1 MASGSLLLYPRSA
14 EANVGRTKAYV
25 LILAIS
31 SNMDYSDGDLLEDFA
46 SFLRDGALLAVMPVA
61 RLHLELFP
69 ISFPGN
75 VTFYPNG
82 YAELD
87 KLGIVPND
95 SASNS
100 LAERASAA
108 SGIDEDIFARHPVV
122 AFPFR
127 SEWQQ
132 LRKHGHKDNMA
143 FIRKL
148 SDYVDRACFNYIK
161 YRQCPLFSEG
171 DPIHNIPGRAG
182 QVDSNHM
189 MSAALLYCHDI
200 RESRI
205 IAGDAFSHIVT
216 RGIGLPLE
224 PIEHSD
230 FPSDG
235 EVGHIVTHALFSYTE
250 MLEANSATARFMQA
264 LALLEFL
271 AFPDEYQKFE
281 KVKKVIARY
290 VAKSPAEYDQLL
302 DRFYE
307 LTGKKDP
314 QSNQIIGYRTRVV
327 HMGDRIEDVV
337 PNDQDQK
344 ELFVELDSY
353 LRAVIDH
360 MIAHSELSFEN
371 YLRVREQLR
380 PYDSSR

>member
-1 MASGSLLLYPRSA
+1 M
-14 EANVGRTKAYV
+14 
-25 LILAIS
+25 
-31 SNMDYSDGDLLEDFA
+31 
-46 SFLRDGALLAVMPVA
+46 
-61 RLHLELFP
+61 
-69 ISFPGN
+69 
-75 VTFYPNG
+75 
-82 YAELD
+82 
-87 KLGIVPND
+87 
-95 SASNS
+95 
-100 LAERASAA
+100 
-108 SGIDEDIFARHPVV
+108 
-122 AFPFR
+122 
-127 SEWQQ
+127 
-132 LRKHGHKDNMA
+132 
-143 FIRKL
+143 
-148 SDYVDRACFNYIK
+148 
-161 YRQCPLFSEG
+161 
-171 DPIHNIPGRAG
+171 
-182 QVDSNHM
+182 
-189 MSAALLYCHDI
+189 
-200 RESRI
+200 
-205 IAGDAFSHIVT
+205 
-216 RGIGLPLE
+216 GLPLE

-314 QSNQIIGYRTRVV
+314 QSNQLIGYRTRVV

-360 MIAHSELSFEN
+360 MVAHSELSFKN
-371 YLRVREQLR
+371 YLHVREQLR
-380 PYDSSR
+380 PYESPQ